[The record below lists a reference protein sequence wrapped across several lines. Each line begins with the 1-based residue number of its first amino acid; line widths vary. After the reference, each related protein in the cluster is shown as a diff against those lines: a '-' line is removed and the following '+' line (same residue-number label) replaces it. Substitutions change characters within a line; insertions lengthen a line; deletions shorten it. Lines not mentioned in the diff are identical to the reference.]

1 MLRSIEV
8 MMRRWRRIRRKY
20 LVFERGFVAVCGGLQ
35 SGVLDFGRR
44 GVVASSV
51 RGGVGAVDDVSD
63 CAEV

>member
-20 LVFERGFVAVCGGLQ
+20 PVFERGSVAVRGAWQ
-35 SGVLDFGRR
+35 SIVLEIGRR
-44 GVVASSV
+44 GVVASSA
-51 RGGVGAVDDVSD
+51 RGGMGAVDGVSG